1 MSSLGIKSN
10 QTIWRE
16 RKNAIFKTVVIL
28 LCIMAML
35 PLFFIFGFI
44 FKQGISAI
52 SWDFISTPAVSD
64 TGIKGGVY
72 NAIVGTTI
80 VVGLAALISIP
91 FGVLLGTFLSE
102 YKHSKLAKFT
112 GLAVEILHGIPSIV
126 VGIVCWSWIVRTTG
140 SFSALSGGIA
150 LGIMMLPVLIRSTEE
165 TLKLL
170 PSSLKEGSLALG
182 APYWKT
188 IVLVV
193 LPAGV
198 SGIVNGILLSIARVT
213 GETAP
218 LLFTALGSRF
228 TNYSIFKEMEA
239 LPLLIYNYARDPDE
253 SLHVQ
258 AWGAAFVLL
267 VMILGM
273 NLFSKFLARKWK
285 WQG

>member
-1 MSSLGIKSN
+1 MSSVVKSS
-10 QTIWRE
+10 QTLWRE
-16 RKNAIFKTVVIL
+16 RKNFIFKAMVALFCSI
-28 LCIMAML
+28 AML

-52 SWDFISTPAVSD
+52 SWDFVMTPAVSD
-64 TGIKGGVY
+64 TGIEGGIF
-72 NAIVGTTI
+72 NAIIGTVI
-80 VVGLAALISIP
+80 IVGLAALISIP
-91 FGVLLGTFLSE
+91 FGVLLGAFLSE

-126 VGIVCWSWIVRTTG
+126 VGIVCWAWIVNTTG
-140 SFSALSGGIA
+140 QFSALSGSLA
-150 LGIMMLPVLIRSTEE
+150 LGMMMLPVLIRSTEE

-188 IVLVV
+188 ILLVV
-193 LPAGV
+193 LPAGL
-198 SGIVNGILLSIARVT
+198 SGIVNGVLLAIARVT

-253 SLHVQ
+253 SFHTQ

-267 VMILGM
+267 IMILGM
-273 NLFSKFLARKWK
+273 NIFSKFLTRKWK
-285 WQG
+285 WNG